1 VIEKLKLY
9 EVLEEWFPR
18 NPVRSDEE
26 EEEHAIPRAA
36 FLPDTK
42 HLKTMIDKLNEVIDK
57 LNETESSQGNEP

>member
-57 LNETESSQGNEP
+57 VNEIENSE